1 MTDTGVFVGQAETG
15 DKLPQI
21 LLYTRANR
29 HGLVA
34 GATGTGK
41 TVTLQV
47 IAQELSDAGVP
58 VFAADIKGDLSGI
71 ALPGTPN
78 EKLLARAQG
87 MRLDLK
93 PAAAPVIFWD
103 LFGKKGH
110 PIRST
115 ISEMGPLLLARLL
128 ELNDTQEGVLN
139 IVFHVADK
147 QGLLLLDIADLR
159 AMLNHVSENAKTISA
174 EYGQVAPTSI
184 ATIQRALLQLE
195 TQGADGF
202 FGEPALK
209 LADLMRTAPDGR
221 GYINVLAADKLIES
235 PRLYSTFL
243 LWLMSELFEELPE
256 VGDPDKPKLVFF
268 FDEAHLL
275 FREASPA
282 LLQKIEQ
289 VVRLIRSKGVGI
301 YFVTQNPADI
311 PDSVLAQL
319 GNRVQHALRAYT
331 PAEQKGLKAAAQS
344 FRPNPAFDTQTA
356 IQDLGVGEALV
367 SLLDEK
373 GRPTITEKTLIRP
386 PASRLGP
393 ANDAERAQILASSP
407 VGGLYDTAVDRQSAY
422 EILTKRTTV
431 TAAPESDPEPEVEED
446 RETRTEER
454 ARLADEK
461 RRQRD
466 SERTTKQVTSVA
478 VSVIRSVGVAL
489 GRELIRGIF
498 GTVKR
503 RR

>member
-1 MTDTGVFVGQAETG
+1 MADTGVFVGQAESG

-21 LLYTRANR
+21 LLYNRANR

-47 IAQELSDAGVP
+47 IAQAFSDAGVP
-58 VFAADIKGDLSGI
+58 VFAADIKGDLSGV

-78 EKLLARAQG
+78 EKLLARAEAMQ
-87 MRLDLK
+87 LDLK

-174 EYGQVAPTSI
+174 EYGQVAPASV

-202 FGEPALK
+202 FGEPALQ
-209 LADLMRTAPDGR
+209 LSDLMRTTSDGR
-221 GYINVLAADKLIES
+221 GYVNVLAADKLIES

-256 VGDPDKPKLVFF
+256 VGDPEKPKLVFF

-344 FRPNPAFDTQTA
+344 FRPNPDFDTQTA

-373 GRPTITEKTLIRP
+373 GRPTITEKTLVRP

-393 ANDAERAQILASSP
+393 ANEAERAQVLAASP
-407 VGGLYDTAVDRQSAY
+407 VGALYDTAVDRHSAY
-422 EILTKRTTV
+422 EALTKRTTV
-431 TAAPESDPEPEVEED
+431 TAAPEPEPKVEENH
-446 RETRTEER
+446 ETKAEER
-454 ARLADEK
+454 ARLAEEK
-461 RRQRD
+461 RRQREA
-466 SERTTKQVTSVA
+466 ERTTKQVTSVA

-489 GRELIRGIF
+489 GRELIRGMF